1 MSAIKLPR
9 YVRAAMEAGCD
20 LIEYPEGWRYVF
32 HGFASPEAY
41 KTDSACGKAA
51 LDFMEAA
58 KAEKRAN
65 ALRAVRERA

>member
-9 YVRAAMEAGCD
+9 YVRAALEAGCD
-20 LIEYPEGWRYVF
+20 LIEYPEGWRFVF

-41 KTDSACGKAA
+41 ETNSACGKAA
-51 LDFMEAA
+51 LAFMETS

-65 ALRAVRERA
+65 ALRAIRAR